1 MAGDS
6 CVRILSSASE
16 GSRGQAAP
24 AQLRLARRR
33 GSEGWRQ
40 AGLAERPQPD
50 RGGVAGT
57 GAGAARARR
66 RRGGLDAADI
76 FIAGSGARR
85 AARARHLQID
95 LNIFINV
102 RRDLSLISRREG
114 GGGGEGGDE
123 WPES

>member
-1 MAGDS
+1 M
-6 CVRILSSASE
+6 
-16 GSRGQAAP
+16 
-24 AQLRLARRR
+24 
-33 GSEGWRQ
+33 
-40 AGLAERPQPD
+40 
-50 RGGVAGT
+50 AGT

-102 RRDLSLISRREG
+102 RRDLSLISRQG
-114 GGGGEGGDE
+114 GGGGGREVTNGPSLDQNLLKGV
-123 WPES
+123 S